1 MPHYI
6 YDKDWKEY
14 IDTPTARK
22 INLQHNWGNMGKAI
36 FFDPSKLEKRFEEA
50 GLCLTTEWASLFK
63 KASNSKISENI
74 HLERIA
80 GNKYVKLCEIANIPL
95 ADCLKYP
102 EVVKFQPEPVNDDKE
117 DAVVLECFPFADTNG
132 VLPPTNTIKPW
143 NIDMPIVRTVS
154 GICSCNDGR
163 TMLCFEEGD
172 AATTSSVND
181 TVLEVFFGEDRTKWI
196 GKQIK
201 IKPGTYEASN
211 GEQKKCFDIRPA
223 DVYVPIDEVLKSF
236 EDKLPGILK
245 AGFFNVCMSMEEA
258 TA

>member
-1 MPHYI
+1 MQHYI
-6 YDKDWKEY
+6 YDLDWKEY
-14 IDTPTARK
+14 IDTFKARQV
-22 INLQHNWGNMGKAI
+22 NLENNFGNMGKAI
-36 FFDPSKLEKRFEEA
+36 FIDCDKLSKCFEES
-50 GLCLTTEWASLFK
+50 GLNFMDEWAALYK
-63 KASNSKISENI
+63 NGERSKII
-74 HLERIA
+74 TGARLGRIS

-95 ADCLKYP
+95 AECLKNP
-102 EVVKFQPEPVNDDKE
+102 EVVKFQPEPVNDEKE

-143 NIDMPIVRTVS
+143 NIDMPIARTVS

-258 TA
+258 SA